1 MIIIGQIIS
10 AFAKSGAKVAPFYY
24 VYFKE
29 ILVLIFF
36 IYYYQNTPYYIIITS
51 LFISHTLGWVNVAHK
66 VAWCDKSQH
75 ANK

>member
-29 ILVLIFF
+29 IPVLIFF
-36 IYYYQNTPYYIIITS
+36 IYYYQKYTLLYNHNLTIHISYSWMDECGSQGS
-51 LFISHTLGWVNVAHK
+51 LVRQEPTCK
-66 VAWCDKSQH
+66 
-75 ANK
+75 